1 MLSGVEAAARN
12 NKLKRAGHR
21 LARRETEA
29 GIRAHGRN
37 IRMKRITTLPA
48 IAFAALA
55 LAGPA
60 PAGDPLPQNDCD
72 SGTDAGNTLQTGLSV
87 TPPVSCSAYID
98 YGSSDPTD
106 VYRFRVDQDLRLLS
120 VVITPSNLL
129 SSVSPEL
136 RIVDPSG
143 RFRSTPKIR
152 TVCLSA
158 PCSTGTYAKAF
169 GYTLDRAGEWQ
180 LLIGGDFDTI
190 GRSTFLRGSYGLRL
204 AVGGGGDDCT
214 EARRAGLGAPV
225 PIDAPNQINSLPIMD
240 TAEASCT
247 GSLPFADVDTTDS
260 YSTSLRGNEA
270 VAFNVFAGGAGGDPC
285 AGPLTIR
292 RTGPFS
298 IDSALVCSSSLG
310 TATAD
315 GTAYFDLSAP
325 WSSAAPGQDV
335 GYRILAA
342 TSSRHAGDCFTGA
355 DAGGSPVAAT
365 AMPAMA
371 CVGDV
376 GTNDAEDW
384 YRVSAA
390 VGDTLRFG
398 RSPSTL
404 PYEVYDPGGVSR
416 GSPTSLSA
424 DKSGDWLV
432 RVATDLPGLAHFE
445 GGYGVLALRRP
456 AP

>member
-1 MLSGVEAAARN
+1 
-12 NKLKRAGHR
+12 
-21 LARRETEA
+21 
-29 GIRAHGRN
+29 
-37 IRMKRITTLPA
+37 MKRITTLPA
-48 IAFAALA
+48 IVFATLA

-60 PAGDPLPQNDCD
+60 PAGDPVPQNDCG
-72 SGTDAGNTLQTGLSV
+72 SGADAGNTLQTGLTV
-87 TPPVSCSAYID
+87 TLPVSCSAYID

-106 VYRFRVDQDLRLLS
+106 VYRFQVEQDLRLLS

-158 PCSTGTYAKAF
+158 PCSAATYAKAF

-190 GRSTFLRGSYGLRL
+190 GRATFLRGSYALRL

-214 EARRAGLGAPV
+214 EARRAGLALPT

-240 TAEASCT
+240 TAEASCS

-260 YSTSLRGNEA
+260 YSISLRNGEA
-270 VAFNVFAGGAGGDPC
+270 VAFNVSAGSAGGDPC

-292 RTGPFS
+292 RTFS
-298 IDSALVCSSSLG
+298 GGSGLVCASSLG
-310 TATAD
+310 TASAD
-315 GTAYFDLSAP
+315 GIAYFDLTAP
-325 WSSAAPGQDV
+325 WSAAAPGQDV
-335 GYRILAA
+335 AYRILAA
-342 TSSRHAGDCFTGA
+342 TSWRHAGDCFTGA
-355 DAGGSPVAAT
+355 DAGGSAVAAT
-365 AMPAMA
+365 AMPASA

-376 GTNDAEDW
+376 GASDGEDW
-384 YRVSAA
+384 YRLRAA
-390 VGDTLRFG
+390 AGDSLRFG
-398 RSPSTL
+398 RSPSVL
-404 PYEVYDPGGVSR
+404 PYEVYDPDGISR
-416 GSPTSLSA
+416 GSPTWLSA

-432 RVATDLPGLAHFE
+432 RVATDLPGLVHFE
-445 GGYGVLALRRP
+445 GSYGVLALRQP

>member
-1 MLSGVEAAARN
+1 
-12 NKLKRAGHR
+12 
-21 LARRETEA
+21 
-29 GIRAHGRN
+29 
-37 IRMKRITTLPA
+37 MKRITILPT
-48 IAFAALA
+48 IIVAFALA
-55 LAGPA
+55 LASPA
-60 PAGDPLPQNDCD
+60 AAGDPVPQNDCG
-72 SGTDAGNTLQTGLSV
+72 SGVDAGNTLQTALAV
-87 TPPVSCSAYID
+87 TPPVTCAAYID

-106 VYRFRVDQDLRLLS
+106 VYRFQVDQDLGLLS
-120 VVITPSNLL
+120 VVITPSNLV

-169 GYTLDRAGEWQ
+169 GYTFDRAGEWQ

-190 GRSTFLRGSYGLRL
+190 GRSTFVRGTYALRL
-204 AVGGGGDDCT
+204 AVGGGGDDCS
-214 EARRAGLGAPV
+214 EARRAGLALPT

-240 TAEASCT
+240 TAEASCA

-260 YSTSLRGNEA
+260 YSTSLRRDEA
-270 VAFNVFAGGAGGDPC
+270 VAFNVFAGPAGGDPC

-292 RTGPFS
+292 RAGPFS
-298 IDSALVCSSSLG
+298 LGSALVCASALG

-335 GYRILAA
+335 AYRILAA
-342 TSSRHAGDCFTGA
+342 TSSRHAGDCFTRA
-355 DAGGSPVAAT
+355 DAGGSAVAAS

-376 GTNDAEDW
+376 GANDAEDW

-398 RSPSTL
+398 RSPSVL
-404 PYEVYDPGGVSR
+404 PYEVYDPDGISR
-416 GSPTSLSA
+416 GSPSSFSA
-424 DKSGDWLV
+424 DKSGEWLV
-432 RVATDLPGLAHFE
+432 RIATDLPGLPHFE
-445 GGYGVLALRRP
+445 GSYGVLALRKP